1 MFQNS
6 RIWIGWGHLIGC
18 LRGLRGISNLMR
30 ELLYLF
36 LHYWLH
42 FCMFIH
48 GTLDPTRLVGSIS
61 HLCLIAWIHKLM
73 VSLTAFHWLFNVV
86 LVSSQR
92 VSVSLLSQIWW
103 SVWIV
108 TSVVFIRIAI
118 GSCGWSTRLNVNI
131 LRRWGRRLG
140 TVSLAFQIRELL
152 LVALFIK
159 FCRTAPVVDV
169 LSGYGLVNSCGGRGV
184 EVPHAVVW
192 IVFPKTL
199 VISWW
204 KT

>member
-30 ELLYLF
+30 ELLDLF

-42 FCMFIH
+42 FSMFIH

-61 HLCLIAWIHKLM
+61 HLCLIVWIHKLM
-73 VSLTAFHWLFNVV
+73 VSLTAFHWLFNIV

-108 TSVVFIRIAI
+108 RAIVIVWITVVRV
-118 GSCGWSTRLNVNI
+118 GGDTMLNVDI
-131 LRRWGRRLG
+131 LRRGWRRLRS
-140 TVSLAFQIRELL
+140 VSL
-152 LVALFIK
+152 
-159 FCRTAPVVDV
+159 
-169 LSGYGLVNSCGGRGV
+169 
-184 EVPHAVVW
+184 
-192 IVFPKTL
+192 TL
-199 VISWW
+199 QVR
-204 KT
+204 